1 MKYFCIAIAMH
12 ILFTG
17 CAAKKEVSVSENTK
31 INYQKIWDN
40 APHNAFTDLL
50 KFNGYFYCSFREG
63 PNHQSSPEGAARV
76 LRSADG
82 KHWESIAYFNL
93 DGVDSR
99 DPKLSLTPD
108 NRIMVLVDVETY
120 KDGRVDT
127 RKPHVSFSDAKGG
140 TFSPLVRSKLDP
152 RIEAK
157 SDWLWRVTWH
167 KRIGYTINYQSG
179 KLFLMKTSDGK
190 SFDYVSQI
198 NVDGSPNES
207 TIQFD
212 KNDQAYVLIR
222 RERGDKMG
230 VLAKSTAPYTDWRLT
245 KLTERIGGPNF
256 IFLNDST
263 LCIGSRQYVPNPP
276 GSAKEYKG
284 YLTSLFITDLDGQI
298 KKTIPFEESGG
309 DTSYPGFVMEKE
321 KLWVSYY
328 SSHSGKSA
336 IYLAEVPLGLL
347 KF

>member
-1 MKYFCIAIAMH
+1 MKYFCIAMQ
-12 ILFTG
+12 ILLLG
-17 CAAKKEVSVSENTK
+17 CAMKKDTLENAKIE
-31 INYQKIWDN
+31 YHKIWDE

-50 KFNGYFYCSFREG
+50 KFKGHFYCAFREG
-63 PNHQSSPEGAARV
+63 PNHVSGPNGASRV

-82 KHWESIAYFNL
+82 KHWESIAYFKL

-108 NRIMVLVDVETY
+108 NKMMLLIDVETY
-120 KDGRVDT
+120 KDGKVDT
-127 RKPHVSFSDAKGG
+127 RKPYVSFSDANGN
-140 TFSPLVRSKLDP
+140 TFSAPIRCTLDP

-167 KRIGYTINYQSG
+167 KGVGYTINYQSG
-179 KLFLMKTSDGK
+179 KVFLMKTLDGK
-190 SFDYVSQI
+190 SFEYLSQI
-198 NVDGSPNES
+198 NVDGNPNES
-207 TIQFD
+207 TVRFD
-212 KNDQAYVLIR
+212 KNDKIYVLIR
-222 RERGDKMG
+222 RERDDKMG
-230 VLAKSTAPYTDWRLT
+230 VLAKSTAPYTDWQLS

-263 LCIGSRQYVPNPP
+263 LCIGSRQYIPNPP
-276 GSAKEYKG
+276 GSAKEYKQ

-309 DTSYPGFVMEKE
+309 DTSYPGFVVDKD

-328 SSHSGKSA
+328 SSHSGKA
-336 IYLAEVPLGLL
+336 TIYLAKVPMSLL
-347 KF
+347 K